1 MVLPTG
7 ESPLS
12 FSQIRDEFGT
22 EGTDS
27 ATAPVRLGQ
36 YRSSDPS
43 FTNENIGELTNLPLD
58 TGIPTSG
65 TINVE
70 SFHGKKL
77 NTVIDMHESGNSTY
91 NFNVKT
97 DRFDTGNYD
106 FVGGYRDS
114 LSASTWQGGKKII
127 VHVNKTFGSSG
138 AGNNTSH
145 VAVTIGTGW
154 PANTEVHF
162 DLGSSAVIAGKGG
175 DGGKGGNGTDNATF
189 ATGASGKDGSSALKL
204 ETGMTYNLVS
214 GAVIVGGGGGG
225 AGGAGAS
232 QDDSFLGLGADNN
245 EAGGGGGGGG
255 AGVPSGTPGEGGSGG
270 GNGHIQA
277 EDGGV
282 GNATA
287 GGEGGERGQSGSPT
301 IECRGTHGGDGG
313 VGEKITSAGDT
324 APIEGEAGDPTGGIN
339 TTGAH
344 GSPGGESGSAIIY
357 F

>member
-7 ESPLS
+7 ESPIS

-22 EGTDS
+22 AGTDS

-36 YRSSDPS
+36 YRRDDPS
-43 FTNENIGELTNLPLD
+43 FTNEDVGELTGLPLD

-65 TINVE
+65 AINVD
-70 SFHGKKL
+70 SFHGKQL
-77 NTVIDMHESGNSTY
+77 NTVVDLHETGNSTY
-91 NFNVKT
+91 NHNVKT
-97 DRFDTGNYD
+97 DRFDAGNYD

-114 LSASTWQGGKKII
+114 LSPSTWQGGKKII
-127 VHVNKTFGSSG
+127 VHVNQTFGSDG
-138 AGNNTSH
+138 ASSAND
-145 VAVTIGTGW
+145 VALTVGDGW
-154 PANTEVHF
+154 PANTNIHF

-175 DGGKGGNGTDNATF
+175 NGGNGGAGVDDSSA
-189 ATGASGKDGSSALKL
+189 ASGDDAGNGTSALKL

-245 EAGGGGGGGG
+245 DAGGGGGGGG